1 MQIRT
6 EDLKAVL
13 NGNPILKGVSLQAG
27 EKQLIGVIG
36 PNGSGKSTLLKCIY
50 RVLQPTGGAVFL
62 DGKPLSEYSFR
73 ESALKIAVV
82 AQHNYYNFDFSV
94 RDVVLMGRSPHKKTL
109 ERDNAQDFRIVEEAL
124 TKVGMLHFAER
135 SFSTLSGGEQ
145 QRVILARAL
154 AQQTPCLILDE
165 PTNHLD
171 IKYQL
176 QLMDLV
182 RGLDR
187 TVITAVH
194 DLNIA
199 AMYCDW
205 LYAVKD
211 GRVVGQG
218 TPQTLLT
225 PEFIRQ
231 VYDPPTATACCGCC
245 TIPVKSIRRMHYE
258 TNRNSC
264 LPPLRGCLH
273 RRGLPASL
281 FPAEGG
287 VCRLREGGFA
297 PDCLYALQRLPDAG
311 SR

>member
-218 TPQTLLT
+218 TPQALLT

-231 VYDPPTATACCGCC
+231 VYEVAAEVSTD
-245 TIPVKSIRRMHYE
+245 
-258 TNRNSC
+258 RNGM
-264 LPPLRGCLH
+264 LR
-273 RRGLPASL
+273 
-281 FPAEGG
+281 
-287 VCRLREGGFA
+287 V
-297 PDCLYALQRLPDAG
+297 LYYPGQIHQEDAL
-311 SR
+311 